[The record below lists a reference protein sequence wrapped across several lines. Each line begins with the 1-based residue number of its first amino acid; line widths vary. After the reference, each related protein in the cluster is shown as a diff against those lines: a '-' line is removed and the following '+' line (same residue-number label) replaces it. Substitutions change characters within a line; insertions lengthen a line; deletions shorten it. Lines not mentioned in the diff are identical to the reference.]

1 VYCYYGSERSG
12 DCEFSGK
19 TLTGNAGK
27 TDGTMTLQQT
37 DMYIADGTQVVVTG
51 FVRPTRG
58 PKSTPGNLYIFT
70 LMFDNTLVASYQPS
84 SSSSSSSPYYQLT
97 NTVTVV
103 GDGPHTIS
111 LSIRTKG
118 TANTFIYD
126 ADDFSVTLAQPP
138 PGQQKCDASTGP
150 LGNL

>member
-1 VYCYYGSERSG
+1 
-12 DCEFSGK
+12 
-19 TLTGNAGK
+19 
-27 TDGTMTLQQT
+27 
-37 DMYIADGTQVVVTG
+37 
-51 FVRPTRG
+51 
-58 PKSTPGNLYIFT
+58 
-70 LMFDNTLVASYQPS
+70 MFDNTLVASYQPS
-84 SSSSSSSPYYQLT
+84 STSSSSSPYYQLT